1 MELLTNIIIYLL
13 AFIFA
18 VIAICGSLA
27 SMYERDEIKKGM
39 REGKNDYYGNKI
51 EEENE

>member
-1 MELLTNIIIYLL
+1 MELLKDFLTIILFI
-13 AFIFA
+13 IFA
-18 VIAICGSLA
+18 VITIFGSLA
-27 SMYERDEIKKGM
+27 AMYERDANRKGM

>member
-1 MELLTNIIIYLL
+1 MEFLANILTWLLVV
-13 AFIFA
+13 IFA

-27 SMYERDEIKKGM
+27 AMHERDEIKKGM

-51 EEENE
+51 EEEDK

>member
-1 MELLTNIIIYLL
+1 MEILTNILTL
-13 AFIFA
+13 ALAILFCIVA
-18 VIAICGSLA
+18 IAGSLA
-27 SMYERDEIKKGM
+27 AMYERDEIKKGM